1 MWGILNDM
9 VKAGIDDLNPIE
21 VIAGMDVGELRR
33 KYPRLTLMDGIDY
46 SLLLSYGT
54 EEQVEAA
61 VKKAIDEGWTG
72 GGLLLGSGTEIH
84 PDCKVENVLKMSE
97 TIRTYG
103 SFEKAK
109 RIRFGSIEKCCLSL

>member
-46 SLLLSYGT
+46 RDRKS
-54 EEQVEAA
+54 V
-61 VKKAIDEGWTG
+61 V
-72 GGLLLGSGTEIH
+72 
-84 PDCKVENVLKMSE
+84 
-97 TIRTYG
+97 
-103 SFEKAK
+103 
-109 RIRFGSIEKCCLSL
+109 